1 MLMSSM
7 QFASQI
13 FMASTVLKM
22 GIVKRKKP
30 ADLSWQQY
38 FIQGAPICLCPAPSH
53 GKHVLVVLTC
63 FLLNVSEPLLSV
75 AQPLSIRQTQS

>member
-1 MLMSSM
+1 MMHAMPHAAPMLMSSL
-7 QFASQI
+7 QFGSQI

-38 FIQGAPICLCPAPSH
+38 FIQG
-53 GKHVLVVLTC
+53 
-63 FLLNVSEPLLSV
+63 V
-75 AQPLSIRQTQS
+75 A